1 MTGFSALA
9 AFGLKKGEIGAI
21 FRFGLV
27 GVVATLTYLGLS
39 LLLLDRGLLPQL
51 VNLIAFLAS
60 IATSYLG
67 HYFFTY
73 RASGSHARLSSR
85 FVTVTIALSLLCS
98 LLHQVVLWIGASAQL
113 SALVVAV
120 VYPLLSFLLNH
131 FWAFSRG
138 DTQAPAEAETL
149 ARAAPY
155 DVEVV

>member
-1 MTGFSALA
+1 MTGFGALA

-39 LLLLDRGLLPQL
+39 LLLLDWGLLPQL

-85 FVTVTIALSLLCS
+85 FVTVNIALSLLCS

-138 DTQAPAEAETL
+138 ENTAAAGAKSLSGTARGDGEA
-149 ARAAPY
+149 A
-155 DVEVV
+155 